1 MEIFFSVKAYIRR
14 SLWVYICGVRK
25 QRIEKGLT
33 PSASPSEVQMNFES
47 VGLAAGMLNTE
58 NVRFPSQKIPPPSS
72 SFPPF
77 FFLHNKLW
85 KCEKVFRFHVVE
97 KLSIFKNW
105 WSTWCWPPAQ
115 DLGMLLYNR
124 KMF

>member
-1 MEIFFSVKAYIRR
+1 M
-14 SLWVYICGVRK
+14 YICGVRK

-72 SFPPF
+72 SFSPF
-77 FFLHNKLW
+77 FFCITNCGNVKKYLDSMWW
-85 KCEKVFRFHVVE
+85 KSCLFLKTGGVPGAGHQLRTWGCFCIIEKCFR
-97 KLSIFKNW
+97 
-105 WSTWCWPPAQ
+105 
-115 DLGMLLYNR
+115 
-124 KMF
+124 